1 MLNTWFYLIHLV
13 IFTQILI
20 SQIFECT
27 SLIIT
32 LIATLT
38 FILQFSFEDE
48 DSENAPLRMIESFTI
63 IYFTFEYIIRFSCSP
78 NKWRFF
84 KHPINLVDLFAILP
98 FYLTFALDQLEDLQI
113 IAKAGKTIRLVRVLR
128 IIRIFKLVRHFSG
141 LQSLIQTLSDAYK
154 ELGLLMMI
162 VFISILSFTVLIFY
176 AEKTDSREDLTDK
189 RNGKIKT
196 ILGIRKD
203 TSWSFIDSLC
213 WCIMTLTT
221 VGSSHS
227 YPSTTL
233 GQLVGSLCTVAGVLI
248 LSLPIPIVVNSF
260 ASSYK
265 NQMWRHEVAYK
276 KSKRL
281 ELAKKTLTKNMA
293 EKIIKLEKKN
303 SRDSV
308 QKTRD
313 GSRTFVF

>member
-1 MLNTWFYLIHLV
+1 
-13 IFTQILI
+13 
-20 SQIFECT
+20 
-27 SLIIT
+27 
-32 LIATLT
+32 
-38 FILQFSFEDE
+38 
-48 DSENAPLRMIESFTI
+48 
-63 IYFTFEYIIRFSCSP
+63 
-78 NKWRFF
+78 
-84 KHPINLVDLFAILP
+84 
-98 FYLTFALDQLEDLQI
+98 
-113 IAKAGKTIRLVRVLR
+113 
-128 IIRIFKLVRHFSG
+128 
-141 LQSLIQTLSDAYK
+141 
-154 ELGLLMMI
+154 MMI
-162 VFISILSFTVLIFY
+162 VFISILSFTVFIFY

-196 ILGIRKD
+196 ILRIRED
-203 TSWSFIDSLC
+203 TSWSFVDSLW

-233 GQLVGSLCTVAGVLI
+233 GQLVGALCTVAGVLI
-248 LSLPIPIVVNSF
+248 MSLPIPIVVNSF

-276 KSKRL
+276 KAKSL

-293 EKIIKLEKKN
+293 EKIIKLENK
-303 SRDSV
+303 SGRDSV

>member
-1 MLNTWFYLIHLV
+1 M
-13 IFTQILI
+13 
-20 SQIFECT
+20 
-27 SLIIT
+27 IIT

-38 FILQFSFEDE
+38 FILQFSLEDE
-48 DSENAPLRMIESFTI
+48 DIANSMDTPLGMIESFTI
-63 IYFTFEYIIRFSCSP
+63 IYFTFEYVLRFSCSP
-78 NKWRFF
+78 NKWKFF

-113 IAKAGKTIRLVRVLR
+113 IAKAGKTVRLVRVLR

-141 LQSLIQTLSDAYK
+141 LQSLVQTLSDAYK

-162 VFISILSFTVLIFY
+162 VFISTLSFSMLIFY
-176 AEKTDSREDLTDK
+176 AERADSKEDLTNK
-189 RNGKIKT
+189 HRGKIKT
-196 ILGIRKD
+196 ILKIRED
-203 TSWSFIDSLC
+203 TSWSFVDSLW

-221 VGSSHS
+221 VGSNHS

-233 GQLVGSLCTVAGVLI
+233 GQLVGALCTVAGVFI

-281 ELAKKTLTKNMA
+281 QLAKKTLTKSMA
-293 EKIIKLEKKN
+293 EKIIKLEKRN
-303 SRDSV
+303 HRDSLR
-308 QKTRD
+308 KTCD

>member
-1 MLNTWFYLIHLV
+1 MLNTWLYLIHLV
-13 IFTQILI
+13 IFTQIFI

-38 FILQFSFEDE
+38 FILQFSFEDG

-63 IYFTFEYIIRFSCSP
+63 IYFTFEYVLRFSCSP

-176 AEKTDSREDLTDK
+176 AEKTDSREDLIDK

-196 ILGIRKD
+196 ILRIRED
-203 TSWSFIDSLC
+203 TSWSFVDSLW

-233 GQLVGSLCTVAGVLI
+233 GQLVGALCTVAGVLI
-248 LSLPIPIVVNSF
+248 MSLPIPIVVNSF

-293 EKIIKLEKKN
+293 EKIIKLENKN
-303 SRDSV
+303 GRDSV
-308 QKTRD
+308 QKTGD

>member
-1 MLNTWFYLIHLV
+1 M
-13 IFTQILI
+13 IFTQIFI
-20 SQIFECT
+20 SQIFECA

-63 IYFTFEYIIRFSCSP
+63 IYFTFEYVLRFSCSP

-84 KHPINLVDLFAILP
+84 KHPMNLVDLFAILP

-113 IAKAGKTIRLVRVLR
+113 LAKAGKTIRLVRVLR

-162 VFISILSFTVLIFY
+162 VFISILSFSVLIFY

-189 RNGKIKT
+189 RNGKIKNRAIANPNLRVT
-196 ILGIRKD
+196 NK
-203 TSWSFIDSLC
+203 
-213 WCIMTLTT
+213 
-221 VGSSHS
+221 
-227 YPSTTL
+227 
-233 GQLVGSLCTVAGVLI
+233 VATVLI
-248 LSLPIPIVVNSF
+248 CPSEEYNSATFNAFLSQMKVQPHIIV
-260 ASSYK
+260 
-265 NQMWRHEVAYK
+265 
-276 KSKRL
+276 
-281 ELAKKTLTKNMA
+281 TKNKA
-293 EKIIKLEKKN
+293 
-303 SRDSV
+303 SV
-308 QKTRD
+308 AFCFTLRPDQA
-313 GSRTFVF
+313 